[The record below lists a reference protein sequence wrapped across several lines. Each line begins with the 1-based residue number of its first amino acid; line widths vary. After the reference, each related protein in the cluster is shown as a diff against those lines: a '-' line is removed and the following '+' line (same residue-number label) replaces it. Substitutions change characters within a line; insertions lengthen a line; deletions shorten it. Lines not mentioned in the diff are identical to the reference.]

1 MIKNESAFTKT
12 FPLVMIFT
20 SFMFLVLWIVFKE
33 LMWGA
38 SFALGSFTMLWSM
51 SLLYK
56 SSEKILKSDV
66 ETAQKITVK
75 SYFIRFTLYILI
87 LTISGFT
94 ENLELLAV
102 AAGLLTFKFMLYV
115 SLYLERKGESK

>member
-1 MIKNESAFTKT
+1 
-12 FPLVMIFT
+12 
-20 SFMFLVLWIVFKE
+20 
-33 LMWGA
+33 
-38 SFALGSFTMLWSM
+38 MLWSM

-56 SSEKILKSDV
+56 SSGKVLKSDV

-75 SYFIRFTLYILI
+75 SYFLRFSLYILI

-115 SLYLERKGESK
+115 SLYLERKGESKWIRLMK